1 MRALGAGAMLVLLVL
16 APETSAAAQSTPLE
30 PPVVIASGE
39 GVVKAAPDQA
49 WVRIGAESR
58 SKNPKDAQQQN
69 AQAMSAVQQKLAG
82 LGIPKDAITTVAI
95 DLQIEYDYANGR
107 QTPRGY
113 VARNTIEV
121 RVDDLAK
128 LGEVLDA
135 AVGSG
140 ATLLHGLR
148 FDLKKREALEREALQ
163 QAVAAAV
170 ARAESMATGARRSI
184 DRVLRIEESFI
195 GGGEPRPMMMMERAL
210 AKQDATT
217 PVSAGEIEI
226 RAQVRLTASLK

>member
-1 MRALGAGAMLVLLVL
+1 MLITALLAVCSLGANAQ
-16 APETSAAAQSTPLE
+16 AQSTTPE
-30 PPVVIASGE
+30 PPVVIASGQ
-39 GVVKAAPDQA
+39 GVVKVAPDQA

-58 SKNPKDAQQQN
+58 SRNPKDAQQQN
-69 AQAMSAVQQKLAG
+69 AQAMSAVQQKVAALR
-82 LGIPKDAITTVAI
+82 IPPDAVTTVAI
-95 DLQIEYDYANGR
+95 DLQQEYDYANGR
-107 QTPRGY
+107 QTPLGY

-128 LGEVLDA
+128 IGEVLDA

-148 FDLKKREALEREALQ
+148 FDVKRRDDLEREALQ
-163 QAVAAAV
+163 KAVAAAV
-170 ARAESMATGARRSI
+170 ARAESMATGARRTL
-184 DRVLRIEESFI
+184 DRILRIEESFA
-195 GGGEPRPMMMMERAL
+195 GGGAPEPMMMQRGMAARVEAS
-210 AKQDATT
+210 T

>member
-1 MRALGAGAMLVLLVL
+1 MSRVRLTLSSVLL
-16 APETSAAAQSTPLE
+16 AAAASTAFAQSPPGTPE

-39 GVVKAAPDQA
+39 GVVKAAPDLA

-69 AQAMSAVQQKLAG
+69 AKAMEAVLQKITA
-82 LGIPKDAITTVAI
+82 LGFPKDAIKTVAI
-95 DLQIEYDYANGR
+95 DLQLEYDYANGR

-121 RVDDLAK
+121 RVDDLTK
-128 LGEVLDA
+128 VGDVVDA

-148 FDLKKREALEREALQ
+148 FDLKKRDGLERDALRLAVTEARQ
-163 QAVAAAV
+163 
-170 ARAESMATGARRSI
+170 RAEAMASGAGRAI
-184 DRVLRIEESFI
+184 DRVLRIEESFAAP
-195 GGGEPRPMMMMERAL
+195 GPRPMVMERLTVA
-210 AKQDATT
+210 DAPAET
-217 PVSAGEIEI
+217 PVQAGEIEI